1 MGKRKKKNIKKEK
14 ITVLTKPWEN
24 RDNLQPN
31 TPRNNAYVANL
42 VFFFSSCGEK

>member
-1 MGKRKKKNIKKEK
+1 MTLRWVKEKRKTLKKEK

-24 RDNLQPN
+24 WDNLQPN

-42 VFFFSSCGEK
+42 VFFSL